1 MDEIAATQ
9 IVPFV
14 GLRPFDT
21 GDAAWFCGRDRE
33 IAALTLQL
41 RASRFTAV
49 VGPSGSGKSSLV
61 RAGVMPELEADGWLS
76 MIAKPGSAPLR
87 RLARAL
93 AAAAPEDRLGETRRN
108 RFENM
113 LRASAFGLSEIAQ
126 ILKPTAPNLLLVIDQ
141 FEELFRYGDEATGAA
156 KAGMREEARAF
167 IELLLTATGSG
178 DAGVHVCVTMRSD
191 FFGNCSAYPGLALA
205 VSGSQFLVPL
215 PGRAQLEE
223 VIRKPVAQAC
233 ACVEEE
239 LVQRLLVDVEEEVD
253 QLPLLQ
259 HTLRRLWD
267 SAGTSR
273 VLRSEDYVQ
282 VGRISGSID
291 HQAET
296 VRNRLT
302 KAGPIEA
309 AILERVMKALT
320 ELNDHDLAT
329 RRPQVRGALLALVDP
344 AITANSEAAKV
355 SLDRVLAALSS
366 EETSFLQIGEDSDPE
381 VDIGH
386 EALIRGWKRLSGD
399 AGNFASGWLR
409 EERDDGERWRGY
421 VRRAQEGPLL
431 WFRECLRLSNW
442 QRRGYLGKA
451 WSARYGDR
459 WADVIRLKRRSLQR
473 SLGVSGL
480 VVILFLI
487 VGMWGHSM
495 LRERQHALE
504 EALRNSRLGSLS
516 LAAQAHEAVQAGN
529 ARLAALLARAA
540 LLEAPNS
547 DDPHYVAAAEAVLAD
562 ALRHPIEYM
571 RLLHSNG
578 VNSAAFSADGTR
590 IVSASNDA
598 TVRQWDAATGQ
609 PIGKPLVGHESGVL
623 SAAFSPDGTRIVSA
637 SMDKTLRLWDAATG
651 KPIGMPLEG
660 HGDAV
665 TSAAFSPDGTRIVST
680 SIDKTLRLWDAATGQ
695 PIGEALIGHGDAV
708 LSAAFSPDGTRI
720 VSASMDRTL
729 RLWDAATGKPLR
741 GPLIG
746 HDGGVESVA
755 FSPDGTRIVS
765 ASDDMTLRLWNA
777 TTGQPI
783 GGPLMGHSA
792 NVNSA
797 VFSPD
802 GQRVVSA
809 SRDKTVRLWNAA
821 TGKPLGEP
829 FTGHTDAVET
839 VAFAPNG
846 KDIVSAS
853 DDKTIR
859 IWDTST
865 DLPIADLLIGHDS
878 GVRSAAFSPDGTRI
892 VSTSTDKTLR
902 LWDAATGKP
911 IGEPLTGH
919 ESGVLGAV
927 FSPDGTRIVSTSWD
941 KTLRLWDGATGKPL
955 GAPLTGHTDVI
966 IEVAFSPDSQK
977 ILSASWDK
985 TLRLWDA
992 ATGQPIGAPLV
1003 GHAAHVTSAAFSPDG
1018 KSIVSAS
1025 GDHTVR
1031 RWDAATGQP
1040 IGEPLIGHEDDVR
1053 SAAFSPDGRRI
1064 VSTSWDKT
1072 LRLWDAATGKPIGKP
1087 LEGHGDAVLSAAF
1100 SHDGTR
1106 IVSRSL
1112 DRTLRLWDAA
1122 TGQPIG
1128 EPLTG
1133 HTATIVSAAFSPDDR
1148 LIVSVSADKT
1158 LRLWNAAT
1166 GQPIG
1171 EPLTGHTDA
1180 VNSAAFSPDGK
1191 SIVSASEDRTLRQ
1204 WPTGWAYRP
1213 QAHRPLADLIADCD
1227 RLCQLDEDERKA
1239 NGLFDPRFPPHD
1251 RAQTTDQQPSCGH
1264 SLAKTAE

>member
-41 RASRFTAV
+41 RGSGFTAV

-61 RAGVMPELEADGWLS
+61 RAGVMPQLEADGWLPI
-76 MIAKPGSAPLR
+76 IAKPGSAPLR

-93 AAAAPEDRLGETRRN
+93 AAAAPEDRLAETRRY

-126 ILKPTAPNLLLVIDQ
+126 ILKQTAPPSLLLVIDQ

-178 DAGVHVCVTMRSD
+178 NAGVHVCVTMRSD
-191 FFGNCSAYPGLALA
+191 FFGNCSAYPGLAAA
-205 VSGSQFLVPL
+205 VSASQFLVPL
-215 PGRAQLEE
+215 PGRAQMEE

-233 ACVEEE
+233 ARVEEE

-267 SAGTSR
+267 SAGATR

-282 VGRISGSID
+282 IGRISGSID

-296 VRNRLT
+296 VRNKLA

-320 ELNDHDLAT
+320 ELDDHELAT
-329 RRPQVRGALLALVDP
+329 RRPQLRGALLALVDP
-344 AITANSEAAKV
+344 AITANSETAKI

-399 AGNFASGWLR
+399 GGNFAGGWLR

-431 WFRECLRLSNW
+431 WFRECLRLSDW
-442 QRRGYLGKA
+442 QRRGYLGEA
-451 WSARYGDR
+451 WSARYGNR
-459 WADVIRLKRRSLQR
+459 WADVIGLKRRSLQR
-473 SLGVSGL
+473 RLGASGL
-480 VVILFLI
+480 VIVLLLI
-487 VGMWGHSM
+487 VGMWGHVM
-495 LRERQHALE
+495 WRERQHALD
-504 EALRNSRLGSLS
+504 EALRNSRLTSLF
-516 LAAQAHEAVQAGN
+516 LATRAHEAVQAGN
-529 ARLAALLARAA
+529 ARLGALLARAA
-540 LLEAPNS
+540 LLEAPDSN
-547 DDPHYVAAAEAVLAD
+547 DPHYVAAAEAVLAD

-571 RLLHSNG
+571 RLLNPHS
-578 VNSAAFSADGTR
+578 VNSAVFSADGKR
-590 IVSASNDA
+590 IVSASTDA
-598 TVRQWDAATGQ
+598 TMRQWDAVTGQ
-609 PIGKPLVGHESGVL
+609 PIGKLLIGHNNSVT
-623 SAAFSPDGTRIVSA
+623 SAAYSPDGTRIVSA

-651 KPIGMPLEG
+651 QPIGKPLEG

-665 TSAAFSPDGTRIVST
+665 LSAVFSPDGRRIVSA
-680 SIDKTLRLWDAATGQ
+680 SVDKTLRLWDAATGQ
-695 PIGEALIGHGDAV
+695 PIGKPLIGHDGGV
-708 LSAAFSPDGTRI
+708 TSAAFSPDGTRI
-720 VSASMDRTL
+720 VSAGWDRTL
-729 RLWDAATGKPLR
+729 RLWDTETGRPIGEPLT
-741 GPLIG
+741 G
-746 HDGGVESVA
+746 HTDAVESVA

-765 ASDDMTLRLWNA
+765 ASDDMTIRLWSVA
-777 TTGQPI
+777 TRKPI
-783 GGPLMGHSA
+783 GSPFMGHSA
-792 NVNSA
+792 IVNSA

-802 GQRVVSA
+802 GKRVVSA

-829 FTGHTDAVET
+829 LTGHTDAVES
-839 VAFAPNG
+839 VGFAPNG
-846 KDIVSAS
+846 KDIISGS
-853 DDKTIR
+853 DDTTVR
-859 IWDTST
+859 IWDTTT

-878 GVRSAAFSPDGTRI
+878 SVLSAVFSPDGRRI
-892 VSTSTDKTLR
+892 VSASMDKTLR

-911 IGEPLTGH
+911 IGAPLTGH
-919 ESGVLGAV
+919 DSGTYGAA

-941 KTLRLWDGATGKPL
+941 KTLRLWDAATGQPIGGPL
-955 GAPLTGHTDVI
+955 SGHTDYI
-966 IEVAFSPDSQK
+966 SDVAFSPDGQR
-977 ILSASWDK
+977 IVSASWDK

-992 ATGQPIGAPLV
+992 ATGQPIGGPLI
-1003 GHAAHVTSAAFSPDG
+1003 GHASHVHSAAFSADGKRIVSASADGTVRLWDAVTGQPTGTLAANDGVSRAIFSPDG
-1018 KSIVSAS
+1018 KRIVSADWDKS
-1025 GDHTVR
+1025 LQL
-1031 RWDAATGQP
+1031 WDAATGQP
-1040 IGEPLIGHEDDVR
+1040 IGAPLEGHNNAV
-1053 SAAFSPDGRRI
+1053 STVAFSPDGTRI
-1064 VSTSWDKT
+1064 VSASLDKT
-1072 LRLWDAATGKPIGKP
+1072 LRLWDAATGHPIGEP
-1087 LEGHGDAVLSAAF
+1087 LIGHTASILSAAF
-1100 SHDGTR
+1100 SPDGKLV
-1106 IVSRSL
+1106 VSTSA
-1112 DRTLRLWDAA
+1112 DKTLRLWDAA
-1122 TGQPIG
+1122 TG
-1128 EPLTG
+1128 
-1133 HTATIVSAAFSPDDR
+1133 H
-1148 LIVSVSADKT
+1148 
-1158 LRLWNAAT
+1158 
-1166 GQPIG
+1166 PIG

-1191 SIVSASEDRTLRQ
+1191 WIVSASADKTLRQ
-1204 WPTGWAYRP
+1204 WPNAWAYQP
-1213 QAHRPLADLIADCD
+1213 QTSRPLTNLIADCD
-1227 RLCQLDEDERKA
+1227 LLCPLDEDERKA

-1251 RAQTTDQQPSCGH
+1251 RTNTTDQQPTCGH
-1264 SLAKTAE
+1264 SLAKAVE